1 VPLEREPDAAID
13 ASPGVR
19 LDLWLWAARFFKTRA
34 IAKQAIEAHRI
45 ELQGEAVGKPS
56 KMVRAGNR
64 LSVRRGD
71 ERYELEVLAVS
82 EKRGPATVAQQLYRE
97 DEASVERR
105 LAEREQRRLQNA
117 GVEQSPHRPTKKE
130 RRQIRGLPGGK
141 SEKLPP
147 WWPQ

>member
-1 VPLEREPDAAID
+1 MPVEREPDAASET
-13 ASPGVR
+13 SPGVR

-34 IAKQAIEAHRI
+34 LAKQAIETHRV

-56 KMVRAGNR
+56 KTVRAGNQ

-71 ERYELEVLAVS
+71 ERFEIVVLAVS
-82 EKRGPATVAQQLYRE
+82 EKRGPASVAQQMYRE

-117 GVEQSPHRPTKKE
+117 GVEQTPHRPTKKQ